1 MIKLRY
7 KKRMKKKGKKIVW
20 QILERPTNA
29 LVGEYFFEEDA
40 KQIVDF
46 QNKNQVWAINGGVPN
61 FLTIRK

>member
-7 KKRMKKKGKKIVW
+7 KKRMKKKGNKIVW
-20 QILERPTNA
+20 QILERPTNS

-46 QNKNQVWAINGGVPN
+46 QNKNQVWAVNGGVPS
-61 FLTIRK
+61 FMAIKT

>member
-20 QILERPTNA
+20 QILERPTNS

-46 QNKNQVWAINGGVPN
+46 QNKNQVWAVNGGVPS
-61 FLTIRK
+61 FMVIKT